1 MTPALVQKLRC
12 PRCRSDSPLESTFTA
27 LNREEIESGALTC
40 TACREEYAIEEG
52 IADLLGSHS
61 AVVRGERAVYRGSKI
76 QVEDRLRSLDP
87 AARDLELRRIAFM
100 EHTGEQFRLTSS
112 LNLQGV
118 LDRVSPRP
126 GQWLIELGAGSG
138 WLTARW
144 AALGLHCV
152 AVDISA
158 DLKLDLSPLVMSREG
173 VFFDRLM
180 ADMTNLPIRT
190 GAMDWVFVSASL
202 HHAASLSDSLREAAR
217 VLAPEG
223 TLVVIDQAAEET
235 PGLHERSFTYLQWR
249 RALRSAGVRP
259 EFMFPAY
266 YQAILSG
273 TASLPVAS
281 RRFAWLAQVAW
292 RSRLRGL
299 LLSRPVQTAARV
311 LLGLN
316 VCMMARKTGDS

>member
-1 MTPALVQKLRC
+1 
-12 PRCRSDSPLESTFTA
+12 
-27 LNREEIESGALTC
+27 
-40 TACREEYAIEEG
+40 
-52 IADLLGSHS
+52 
-61 AVVRGERAVYRGSKI
+61 
-76 QVEDRLRSLDP
+76 
-87 AARDLELRRIAFM
+87 
-100 EHTGEQFRLTSS
+100 
-112 LNLQGV
+112 
-118 LDRVSPRP
+118 
-126 GQWLIELGAGSG
+126 LIELGAGSG

-223 TLVVIDQAAEET
+223 TLVVINEPMHGLVRRSGKRFVDQAAEET